1 MLLYVVILTYE
12 CQQSVSEIHP
22 PPGGANRRCD
32 CDGYR
37 PDTLGG
43 DVNPE
48 NSIPLNELLGYSWPQ
63 TQFMPMHAHEWFV
76 SSQSGENF
84 GSPAISRAPKI
95 MPKVA
100 KFNQVS

>member
-1 MLLYVVILTYE
+1 MVLLRNLKAGFE
-12 CQQSVSEIHP
+12 KR
-22 PPGGANRRCD
+22 GANCRCD

-43 DVNPE
+43 DVKPG
-48 NSIPLNELLGYSWPQ
+48 NSIPLKALLGYSWPPI
-63 TQFMPMHAHEWFV
+63 QFMPLHAHEWFV
-76 SSQSGENF
+76 SSRSGENF